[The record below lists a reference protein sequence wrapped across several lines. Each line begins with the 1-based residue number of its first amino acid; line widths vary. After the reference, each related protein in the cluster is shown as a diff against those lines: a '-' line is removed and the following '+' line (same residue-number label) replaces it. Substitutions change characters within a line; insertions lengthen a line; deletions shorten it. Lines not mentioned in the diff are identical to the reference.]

1 MTSASVMKE
10 EFKPM
15 TSASKRKKH
24 YDLCV
29 SHQGEETHDLG
40 L

>member
-10 EFKPM
+10 ELKLM
-15 TSASKRKKH
+15 TSASVMKGGIK
-24 YDLCV
+24 
-29 SHQGEETHDLG
+29 THDLG